1 MKEMKI
7 IYKNVDE
14 IIPYENNPRI
24 NDNAVDYVANSIKEF
39 GFKNP
44 IIIDKDNI
52 IVAGHTRL
60 KAALQLEMKKVPCIM
75 ADDLTEEQIKAF
87 RIADN
92 RVAEFSS
99 WDNEKLTMELQNIEL
114 DMSEFGF
121 ELEFDSFEDIN
132 DEELE
137 EPTRFEHKMKI
148 DKQEIYLTDE
158 EYENIMKLLDSYT
171 EKNGV
176 SFGFASYLVGDKLG

>member
-1 MKEMKI
+1 
-7 IYKNVDE
+7 
-14 IIPYENNPRI
+14 
-24 NDNAVDYVANSIKEF
+24 
-39 GFKNP
+39 
-44 IIIDKDNI
+44 
-52 IVAGHTRL
+52 
-60 KAALQLEMKKVPCIM
+60 M

-99 WDNEKLTMELQNIEL
+99 WDNEKLTLELQNIEL

-132 DEELE
+132 DKELE

-158 EYENIMKLLDSYT
+158 EFENIMKLLDNYT